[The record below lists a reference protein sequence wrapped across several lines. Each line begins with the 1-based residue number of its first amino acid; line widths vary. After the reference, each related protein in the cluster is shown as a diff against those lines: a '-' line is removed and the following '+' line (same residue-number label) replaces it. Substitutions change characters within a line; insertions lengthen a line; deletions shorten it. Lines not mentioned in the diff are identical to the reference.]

1 MEFEHIRKLVVE
13 KINAEAT
20 ISDDELK
27 SLIVDVVSQ
36 YYAGKKISVNKRF
49 EISKSIFDSIRG
61 LDVLQKLIEDESI
74 TEIMINGPDNI
85 FIEKDGKIV
94 KSNERFSSKE
104 KLTDIIQIIVAKANR
119 RVNDVTPIVDTRLPG
134 GDRVNVV
141 LDPIAINGPVVTI
154 RKFLNNAID
163 MDYLLS
169 VGSITREAALFLK
182 KLVVSGYN
190 IFVSGST
197 GSGKTTFLNILS
209 NYIPRE
215 ERIIT
220 IEDSAELKI
229 LNNDNLVSLEVRQ
242 ANTEGKNEITI
253 RDLIKSSL
261 RMRPDRIIVGEIR
274 GAEALDMLQAMNTG
288 HDGSLSTG
296 HANSPADMLT
306 RIETMVLMG
315 SDIPLAAVKSQ
326 IASAIDIIV
335 HLGRM
340 KDKSRKVLEIDEI
353 EGMKDGEIV
362 INPLFTYNDGLK
374 ATGKALVNDK
384 KLRIYGEG

>member
-36 YYAGKKISVNKRF
+36 YYAGKKVSVNKRF

-94 KSNERFSSKE
+94 KSNERFTSKE

-315 SDIPLAAVKSQ
+315 ADIPLAAVKSQ

>member
-36 YYAGKKISVNKRF
+36 YYAGKKVSVNKRF

-362 INPLFTYNDGLK
+362 INPLFTYNEGLK

>member
-36 YYAGKKISVNKRF
+36 YYAGKKVSVNKRF

-353 EGMKDGEIV
+353 EGMNDGEIV
-362 INPLFTYNDGLK
+362 LNPLFTYNDGLK

>member
-36 YYAGKKISVNKRF
+36 YYSGKKISVNKRF

-169 VGSITREAALFLK
+169 IGSITKEAALFLK

-362 INPLFTYNDGLK
+362 INPLFIYNDGLK
-374 ATGKALVNDK
+374 ATGKMLVNDK

>member
-104 KLTDIIQIIVAKANR
+104 KLTDIIQVIVAKANR

-169 VGSITREAALFLK
+169 VGSITRDAALFLK

>member
-1 MEFEHIRKLVVE
+1 M
-13 KINAEAT
+13 INA
-20 ISDDELK
+20 
-27 SLIVDVVSQ
+27 
-36 YYAGKKISVNKRF
+36 
-49 EISKSIFDSIRG
+49 
-61 LDVLQKLIEDESI
+61 
-74 TEIMINGPDNI
+74 
-85 FIEKDGKIV
+85 
-94 KSNERFSSKE
+94 
-104 KLTDIIQIIVAKANR
+104 
-119 RVNDVTPIVDTRLPG
+119 
-134 GDRVNVV
+134 
-141 LDPIAINGPVVTI
+141 I

-362 INPLFTYNDGLK
+362 INPLFTYNEGLK

>member
-36 YYAGKKISVNKRF
+36 YYAGKKVSVNKRF

-362 INPLFTYNDGLK
+362 INPLFIYNDGLK

>member
-169 VGSITREAALFLK
+169 IGSITKEAALFLK

-362 INPLFTYNDGLK
+362 INPLFIYNDGLK
-374 ATGKALVNDK
+374 ATGKMLVNDK

>member
-36 YYAGKKISVNKRF
+36 YYAGKKVSVNKRF

-74 TEIMINGPDNI
+74 TEIMINGPNNI

-94 KSNERFSSKE
+94 KSNERFTSKE

-169 VGSITREAALFLK
+169 IGSITKEAALFLK

-315 SDIPLAAVKSQ
+315 ADIPLAAVKSQ

-362 INPLFTYNDGLK
+362 INPLFIYNDGLK
-374 ATGKALVNDK
+374 ATGKMLVNDK